1 MKNRLL
7 FILLVIVLFNLY
19 FWPKT
24 NEEEKEVFI
33 YPEKYTITLMGE
45 VVFPGSYYFFEPV
58 AFMDVINYAG
68 GFTAN
73 ANLNTLNLNETLL
86 KSTIIVVDKIV
97 DTNEDS
103 YPKTINI
110 NTASF
115 DELIKID
122 GITENRAANIIL
134 HREQY
139 GLFKN
144 INELIN
150 VKYIGEATFEK
161 IKDYLTV

>member
-1 MKNRLL
+1 
-7 FILLVIVLFNLY
+7 
-19 FWPKT
+19 
-24 NEEEKEVFI
+24 
-33 YPEKYTITLMGE
+33 MGE
-45 VVFPGSYYFFEPV
+45 VVFPGSYDFFEPV
-58 AFMDVINYAG
+58 VFMDVINYAG
-68 GFTAN
+68 GFTDD
-73 ANLNTLNLNETLL
+73 ANLNILNLSETFY
-86 KSTIIVVDKIV
+86 KSTIIIVEKKVDL
-97 DTNEDS
+97 NEEI
-103 YPKTINI
+103 YQKVINI

-144 INELIN
+144 INELLN
-150 VKYIGEATFEK
+150 VKYIGESTFDK